1 MFANYITVSYPID
14 TVRRRMMLTSGQAV
28 KYNSSIHAFKEILA
42 KEGSGALFRGAGANI
57 LRGIAAAMVISLYD
71 QFQLLYFGKAWK
83 GD

>member
-28 KYNSSIHAFKEILA
+28 KYNSSIHAFKEILS